1 MKKLLILLLFIPLTS
16 FGKFNSDSFYHL
28 NEELKN
34 SLWEQEGYDRILKI
48 DDSEYIY
55 FNKDNF
61 SCPELVKG
69 DFKSRFK
76 IVYHKDDLLI
86 LNAGGIVDYRFK
98 RIAETNKICNGERKE
113 KNNSYLLNFNSFWQT
128 FDRNYAFFKE
138 RNINWGEIYNEY
150 LPKLK
155 TVKTDSAFGI
165 LLKDIVNRF
174 NDGHIR
180 LELPESSKSQTF
192 NNPYSKADI
201 LNNITSK
208 YLTNSY
214 QYNDGLVRWGVTTNK
229 DIGYIGITDMN
240 GFSNEKESS
249 QPLEEFENEIK
260 GVEFIMNKI
269 LEDLNSTTS
278 IIIDLRF
285 NGGGY
290 ETVSLKLLSYFINEK
305 KHILSIK
312 AKTKNGFT
320 PEQKYYLQ
328 PSKISTKKV
337 YLLTSPF
344 SSSATEIFVLGSLS
358 FDNFTRLGSRTNG
371 IFSEILWKQL
381 PNGWEY
387 SLSNEVFMDTNNN
400 SYEGVGIDVDIDVG
414 YSKNKKIFYSSFF
427 NSDIFSDKLINEI
440 IKSN

>member
-1 MKKLLILLLFIPLTS
+1 MRKLLFILVFIPLVF
-16 FGKFNSDSFYHL
+16 FGKFNTDSFFQVK
-28 NEELKN
+28 EELKN
-34 SLWEQEGYDRILKI
+34 TLWEQEGYNRILKI
-48 DDSEYIY
+48 GDSDYTY

-61 SCPELVKG
+61 SCSELVQG
-69 DFKSRFK
+69 DFNGRFK
-76 IVYHKDDLLI
+76 IIHHKEDLLI

-98 RIAETNKICNGERKE
+98 RITETPKICNGERKE
-113 KNNSYLLNFNSFWQT
+113 KNNSYLLNFNSFWET

-150 LPKLK
+150 LPKVK

-192 NNPYSKADI
+192 NSPYSKADI

-229 DIGYIGITDMN
+229 DVGYIGITDMN
-240 GFSNEKESS
+240 GFSNTEESN

-260 GVEFIMNKI
+260 GVEFVMSKI

-290 ETVSLKLLSYFINEK
+290 DTVSLKLLSYFIDEK

-320 PEQKYYLQ
+320 PEQKYYIQ
-328 PSKISTKKV
+328 PSKKSAKKV

-358 FDNFTRLGSRTNG
+358 FDNFIRLGSRTNG

-400 SYEGVGIDVDIDVG
+400 SYEGEGIDVDIDVG
-414 YSKNKKIFYSSFF
+414 YSKNKKIFYSTFF
-427 NSDIFSDKLINEI
+427 TSDSFSDKLISQI
-440 IKSN
+440 IAVK